1 MPFVVVPEGYESHTF
16 ERLLP
21 APTRHTGRATFND
34 AASFIRYVGEYS
46 GAATARLYYQVTP
59 SPAFVA
65 VLNHRTAGSPSWG
78 DHRAVYNAPLSPEW
92 KTWTASDGK
101 RMKQEEFALFIEQN
115 LPDVIMPTAAEFL
128 ELAQNFQATKAVN
141 FASGTRLGNGQNQLV
156 YEETIQARA
165 GERGQLEIPE
175 TFTLGIPVFEGDAA
189 YSLIARLRYRIQ
201 DGKLVLWYDL
211 DRPHKII
218 DDAVK
223 QLRVAIE
230 AETGLVGFNG
240 TPA

>member
-1 MPFVVVPEGYESHTF
+1 
-16 ERLLP
+16 
-21 APTRHTGRATFND
+21 
-34 AASFIRYVGEYS
+34 
-46 GAATARLYYQVTP
+46 
-59 SPAFVA
+59 
-65 VLNHRTAGSPSWG
+65 
-78 DHRAVYNAPLSPEW
+78 
-92 KTWTASDGK
+92 
-101 RMKQEEFALFIEQN
+101 
-115 LPDVIMPTAAEFL
+115 MPTAAEFL